1 MANISLNAAS
11 LLDAARKIE
20 DAANRI
26 DGAISRIDNTMSDLD
41 AVWSDQNSKKYL
53 SRYEELKQEYIDAK
67 YDLVITVDNGIT
79 AFEPIELLHNN
90 GVKVLILDHHQ
101 TQDTVPVAD
110 AICHPIYSHFYLP
123 KEKEEKFLSVLFYYS
138 LHY

>member
-11 LLDAARKIE
+11 LLDAAKKIE

-53 SRYEELKQEYIDAK
+53 ARYAELKEDFPVFKEAAHNYS
-67 YDLVITVDNGIT
+67 
-79 AFEPIELLHNN
+79 AFLNAVVEAYRKEFVEP
-90 GVKVLILDHHQ
+90 
-101 TQDTVPVAD
+101 TST
-110 AICHPIYSHFYLP
+110 
-123 KEKEEKFLSVLFYYS
+123 SVN
-138 LHY
+138 